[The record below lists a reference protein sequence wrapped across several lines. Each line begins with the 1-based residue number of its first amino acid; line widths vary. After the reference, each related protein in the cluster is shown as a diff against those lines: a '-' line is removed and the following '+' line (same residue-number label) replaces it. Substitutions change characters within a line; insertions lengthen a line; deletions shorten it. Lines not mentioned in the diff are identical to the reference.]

1 MSPLH
6 LVFSLEL
13 RHEIMYIVHFTDTK
27 FVFMAIIND
36 KRYPFSIENI
46 VHIVDQRTL
55 QSFRNRLSQTSFSFS
70 ETDTD
75 QSYATVTHRRVDIG
89 KVNILFQIGRH
100 DFGYAL
106 GRDCQCFIR
115 FTIRLWNRHVGKIS
129 QSLIVN
135 H

>member
-1 MSPLH
+1 MTNATRLA
-6 LVFSLEL
+6 LKILFTSLTNVL
-13 RHEIMYIVHFTDTK
+13 SK
-27 FVFMAIIND
+27 A
-36 KRYPFSIENI
+36 
-46 VHIVDQRTL
+46 
-55 QSFRNRLSQTSFSFS
+55 FRNRLSQTSFSFS

-115 FTIRLWNRHVGKIS
+115 FTIRLWEPACRQNFSIAHC
-129 QSLIVN
+129 
-135 H
+135 